1 MAPTTGNQ
9 AAGASEKGT
18 KLLNAAFLVLVLYVQ
33 FSSLLAIRLLGF
45 LGMLILF
52 LVGSIAI
59 GWLAGGPGRETRRA
73 MALTT
78 AVRNNGVGM
87 VIATGSFAGTDAVTA
102 TAGVYRMVGVLGALG
117 FAVWWG
123 RWLAREAAIAGGTPT

>member
-1 MAPTTGNQ
+1 MDV
-9 AAGASEKGT
+9 T
-18 KLLNAAFLVLVLYVQ
+18 KIVATL
-33 FSSLLAIRLLGF
+33 LLGQ
-45 LGMLILF
+45 MLPLMAGL
-52 LVGSIAI
+52 LVGSVAI
-59 GWLAGGPGRETRRA
+59 GWLAGRPGSETRKA

-102 TAGVYRMVGVLGALG
+102 TAVYGMIGLLGALG

-123 RWLAREAAIAGGTPT
+123 RDGKIQVQQERR